1 MEHAFLVAAR
11 PAAIAAARPLA
22 ILRFVDFEGA
32 AVEVGAVQRLHGA
45 GCVGIRHLH
54 EAEAAR
60 ATRVAIG
67 DQRDLLDGSVLG
79 KQGADG
85 LIGCGE
91 REISDI

>member
-1 MEHAFLVAAR
+1 MAPAR
-11 PAAIAAARPLA
+11 L
-22 ILRFVDFEGA
+22 
-32 AVEVGAVQRLHGA
+32 
-45 GCVGIRHLH
+45 RHLH

-79 KQGADG
+79 KQGADS